1 MSLCSIAQVHLVHK
15 GQLVHTSEQFK
26 YRSSVC
32 LYPFAP
38 SFHCLVSEM
47 GRIRPSK
54 RESTAPEEGLP
65 EEIGQKL
72 VASVLDEDR
81 FGRFK
86 VLLSRHSKRA
96 VTTFRERETTLSL
109 LQFACLVGNVQAGKC
124 MLLSSALVIRFTF
137 CGVSKHDSCVPKEL
151 IHILSW
157 CVCQASVR

>member
-1 MSLCSIAQVHLVHK
+1 
-15 GQLVHTSEQFK
+15 
-26 YRSSVC
+26 
-32 LYPFAP
+32 
-38 SFHCLVSEM
+38 M

-54 RESTAPEEGLP
+54 RESTAPEEDLP
-65 EEIGQKL
+65 EEIGRKL

-81 FGRFK
+81 FGRFR

-151 IHILSW
+151 IHISKL
-157 CVCQASVR
+157 VCMSSLCPLILACSMIFASACDTDC